1 MAGAAC
7 GLGRGARQFAPCSSL
22 ASLRSQAMQA
32 STSAPHAA
40 ALPRRRRNTAR
51 QWRCGAEQ
59 SPGSGTLCCPL
70 SGSQCKSMGSQV
82 ATLSGVV
89 GQGLAAVSLN
99 YCTDSL
105 SRRHGNQQACCHHAK
120 LLQHFVSYACK
131 LESRTAF
138 IQPGLV
144 SASCLRVL
152 LNHKLQCG
160 AVVPCRAGMLSM
172 EMKCG

>member
-7 GLGRGARQFAPCSSL
+7 GLGRGARQFAPCCSL

-82 ATLSGVV
+82 ATLSGVA

-99 YCTDSL
+99 HFTDTR

-120 LLQHFVSYACK
+120 LLQLLCHMPVNLS
-131 LESRTAF
+131 LEPPSSSLA
-138 IQPGLV
+138 

-160 AVVPCRAGMLSM
+160 AVVPCGAGMPCFLWR
-172 EMKCG
+172 